1 MFCRIREIRKIK
13 SRLVPLIRIMTMSV
27 LVANF
32 VAVSDVHAAEVVLGG
47 NSTIRFATTP
57 GFVPLY
63 CAEALALAF
72 SGCRAEADES
82 RAGKY
87 LATTD

>member
-1 MFCRIREIRKIK
+1 VIPFYR
-13 SRLVPLIRIMTMSV
+13 PGSV
-27 LVANF
+27 
-32 VAVSDVHAAEVVLGG
+32 SAAVVLE
-47 NSTIRFATTP
+47 
-57 GFVPLY
+57 VPLY

>member
-1 MFCRIREIRKIK
+1 VIPFYR
-13 SRLVPLIRIMTMSV
+13 PGSV
-27 LVANF
+27 SA
-32 VAVSDVHAAEVVLGG
+32 AVV
-47 NSTIRFATTP
+47 
-57 GFVPLY
+57 VPLY